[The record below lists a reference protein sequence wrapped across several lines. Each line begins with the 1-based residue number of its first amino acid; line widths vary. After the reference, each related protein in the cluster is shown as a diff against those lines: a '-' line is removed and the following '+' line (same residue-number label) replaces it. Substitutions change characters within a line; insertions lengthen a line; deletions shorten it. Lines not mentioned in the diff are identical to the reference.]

1 MNSYYYLPPTADTPN
16 DSWVNIGHYGFRPQY
31 RLGYTWNLTTSPAIN
46 YINNRAN
53 YIEEAIYRQ
62 TADSIY
68 DNQGIGTFLPI
79 PGTPGTG
86 PYEGVVDFSPES
98 FVSRGGSIRPGG
110 GSVPQQPW
118 GTPAYSTMPTQ
129 QMAMA
134 GEGPQVVGTWQVPQA
149 AEAGTILGEFI
160 APGAATTTVG
170 QPTTPAR
177 SPDGYCPNIAP
188 WVTAAVLPPTSA
200 EPLGFE
206 SVLALPDQEK
216 IATSQPFA
224 VGPWLTSPV
233 FDLPPRFPQSFNRL
247 PANYGVPSGLAPG
260 YPLTGTVRDV
270 GRSVPGMGVYSA

>member
-1 MNSYYYLPPTADTPN
+1 MTQTYFLPPTADTPN

-46 YINNRAN
+46 YITNRAN
-53 YIEEAIYRQ
+53 YVEEAIYRQ
-62 TADSIY
+62 TADSIN
-68 DNQGIGTFLPI
+68 DNQGIGTFLPV

-98 FVSRGGSIRPGG
+98 FVSRGGSIRPG
-110 GSVPQQPW
+110 SVPPQ
-118 GTPAYSTMPTQ
+118 TPGQ
-129 QMAMA
+129 GAMA
-134 GEGPQVVGTWQVPQA
+134 GAVPQVVGAWDAPQA
-149 AEAGTILGEFI
+149 VEAGTILGEFVV
-160 APGAATTTVG
+160 PGATTTTDTVG
-170 QPTTPAR
+170 QPVAPAT
-177 SPDGYCPNIAP
+177 SPDGYCYNIAP

-200 EPLGFE
+200 QPLGFE

-247 PANYGVPSGLAPG
+247 PANYGVPSGLPPG
-260 YPLTGTVRDV
+260 FPLTGTVRDV
-270 GRSVPGMGVYSA
+270 GQSAPNMSVYGA